1 MEKFIENFFFNCY
14 KEIKF
19 LREKNISA
27 CVFEWSTPYSRG
39 IIHEKFFKAAKG
51 IGVTTFCIPHGCN
64 IYKDSDVTQGYTDT
78 IKKGVIP
85 DQRFR
90 NEYDYYVFQNPLRR
104 DGWVKWGYDPIKTR
118 AWGSSRFYPEWQ
130 KINLKICPE
139 ISLAKDSQNK
149 IKIVF
154 MDHQKDYNV
163 KVEKIWNLLDRIAN
177 NKNFF
182 LVIKKSTRA
191 DKDYHS
197 RSFIAKYK
205 KSINVEFVSNENHS
219 PKLIKWSDCVIN
231 FGSSIGLEVL
241 LQDKL
246 LINPFYLH
254 SNKTLFEYF
263 NAALNAKSED
273 EVINFLNS
281 IKNNSVSSISIQNK
295 NKLFKEIIYAGN
307 EEYNVLDK
315 YYLNIKSNK
324 LSY

>member
-1 MEKFIENFFFNCY
+1 MKRNPSRIIGKIYRKLFFNCY

-163 KVEKIWNLLDRIAN
+163 KL
-177 NKNFF
+177 
-182 LVIKKSTRA
+182 KKYGIS
-191 DKDYHS
+191 
-197 RSFIAKYK
+197 
-205 KSINVEFVSNENHS
+205 
-219 PKLIKWSDCVIN
+219 LI
-231 FGSSIGLEVL
+231 E
-241 LQDKL
+241 
-246 LINPFYLH
+246 
-254 SNKTLFEYF
+254 
-263 NAALNAKSED
+263 
-273 EVINFLNS
+273 
-281 IKNNSVSSISIQNK
+281 
-295 NKLFKEIIYAGN
+295 
-307 EEYNVLDK
+307 
-315 YYLNIKSNK
+315 
-324 LSY
+324 